1 MKAIIL
7 AGGFGKRLK
16 PLTDSIPKP
25 LINILDKPII
35 YWQIQWLL
43 NYKIKDFIICAG
55 YMKNNIINYLGDG
68 SNLNVNIEYSIEDIP
83 LGTSGALKNC
93 ENLLD
98 DENEILV
105 LNGDIIT
112 NINPINLTKEINN
125 RILCSMAVVP
135 LQSPFGIVNF
145 TKNSIVTGFKEKPL
159 ISDYWINGGVYSLSK
174 KLFQHLPKPGSLEND
189 VFPKLANNK
198 HLKVVTYDN
207 KLWKSID
214 SHKDIEEANLKFVD
228 FVKKF

>member
-16 PLTDSIPKP
+16 PLTDSNPKS
-25 LINILDKPII
+25 LITILDKPII
-35 YWQIQWLL
+35 SWQIQWLR

-55 YMKNNIINYLGDG
+55 YMKDNIINYLGDG
-68 SNLNVNIEYSIEDIP
+68 SNLNINIEYSIEDRP
-83 LGTSGALKNC
+83 LGTAGALKNC

-98 DENEILV
+98 DEHEILV
-105 LNGDIIT
+105 LNGDVIT
-112 NINPINLTKEINN
+112 NINPINLIKEINN
-125 RILCSMAVVP
+125 NILCSMAVVP

-159 ISDYWINGGVYSLSK
+159 ISDYWINAGVYSLSK
-174 KLFQHLPKPGSLEND
+174 NLFSHIPKPGSLEND

-198 HLKVVTYDN
+198 NLKVIKYDKN
-207 KLWKSID
+207 LWKSID
-214 SHKDIEEANLKFVD
+214 SHKDIEEANLKFTD
-228 FVKKF
+228 FI